1 MNDEMRFS
9 MGLPL
14 KKFVYNLKKLL
25 IKKLGSL
32 YLSICP
38 KHSYSFKK
46 PPYMS
51 LRCIKKVSQTRR
63 QLVNL

>member
-32 YLSICP
+32 YLFICP
-38 KHSYSFKK
+38 LFHIANIYLQSFFLVLL
-46 PPYMS
+46 S
-51 LRCIKKVSQTRR
+51 FLRAETSKTII
-63 QLVNL
+63 